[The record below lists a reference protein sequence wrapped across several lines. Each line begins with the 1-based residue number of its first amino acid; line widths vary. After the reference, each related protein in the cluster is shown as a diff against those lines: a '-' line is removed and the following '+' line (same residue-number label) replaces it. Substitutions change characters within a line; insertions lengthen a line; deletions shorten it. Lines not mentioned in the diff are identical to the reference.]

1 MSYFRSWRWNRGEGT
16 SSGSKGAK
24 IGQRMLLDQNTRS
37 KEEIPDRVYSGL
49 DRVFPPSGTREKQKG
64 ARAMAINP
72 RSGILVVD
80 RGFSP

>member
-37 KEEIPDRVYSGL
+37 KEEIPDRVYSG
-49 DRVFPPSGTREKQKG
+49 
-64 ARAMAINP
+64 
-72 RSGILVVD
+72 
-80 RGFSP
+80 